1 MTAPEAQ
8 KIPVDLTTHGHV
20 RVDDYYWLR
29 ERDHPDVLA
38 YLEAE
43 NGYTEAR
50 MAHTADFQ
58 EQLFQEIKGRIKQTD
73 ASVPYK
79 LDDHF
84 YYTRYEDGMEYPLY
98 CRKRGFLDAAEEVML
113 NVNELAAEHGFCSVG
128 SLKISPSQN
137 LLAYALDTVGRRVY
151 TIRIKDLETGELLPD
166 ILPEVTSNLTW
177 AADDE
182 TLFYT
187 RQDSTTLRWFQIFR
201 HTLGTD
207 PERDVLIFE
216 EKDDAFDCYIFRTK
230 SRKYLM
236 IESEQTLSSEVR
248 LLETD
253 DPTGQFR
260 LFEPRRRDHE
270 YSVDHFADH
279 FYIRT
284 NHQAKNFRLMRTPID
299 RTGFDHWEEVIPHR
313 DDVLLEDFEIFRDYL
328 VVEEREKGLM
338 QLRVRPW
345 SGAEEHYLDFGEPA
359 YLAYSFDNYDFDTSL
374 LRYSYTSMTTPDS
387 VFDYDMAERTKS
399 LLKREEVLGGFSSD
413 DYATQRLYARG
424 RDGVEVPI
432 SLVYRRELF
441 KKDGTNPLMLYGYGS
456 YGASTD
462 PTFSSER
469 LSLIDRGFVYA
480 IAHIRGG
487 EELGRRWYEDGKLF
501 NKKNSFTD
509 FIDCAEHLHREKYAS
524 PDALFC
530 RGGSAGGL
538 LIGAVVNLRPD
549 LFKGAV
555 AEVPFVDVV
564 TTMLDAT
571 IPLTTGEYDEWGNP
585 NEKSHYD
592 YMLSYSPYENVE
604 EKAYPHLLVTTSLH
618 DSQVQYW
625 EPAKWVARLRTQ
637 KTDENRLL
645 LRTQMEAGHGGVSGR
660 YKGYREQAFCY
671 AFLLALLGIRE

>member
-1 MTAPEAQ
+1 MTTLIA
-8 KIPVDLTTHGHV
+8 KKTPVELTAHDHV

-29 ERDHPDVLA
+29 ERENPEVIA

-43 NGYTEAR
+43 NENTDAE
-50 MAHTADFQ
+50 MAHLADFQ

-73 ASVPYK
+73 ESVPYK
-79 LDDHF
+79 LDDYF
-84 YYTRYEDGMEYPLY
+84 YYTRFEDGREYPLY
-98 CRKRGFLDAAEEVML
+98 CRKHGSLDSAEEAML
-113 NVNELAAEHGFCSVG
+113 DVNELAAEHGFCSVG
-128 SLKISPSQN
+128 SLKISPDQN
-137 LLAYALDTVGRRVY
+137 LLAYALDTVGRRIY
-151 TIRIKDLETGELLPD
+151 TIHIKNLKTGELLSD
-166 ILPEVTSNLTW
+166 ALPEVTNNFTW

-187 RQDSTTLRWFQIFR
+187 RHDPTTLRWFQIFR
-201 HTLGTD
+201 HTLGSA
-207 PERDVLIFE
+207 PEHDVLIYE
-216 EKDDAFDCYIFRTK
+216 EKDDTFDCYVSRTK
-230 SRKYLM
+230 SKQYLM
-236 IESEQTLSSEVR
+236 IESWQTLSSEIR
-248 LLETD
+248 LLETSN
-253 DPTGQFR
+253 PTGAFR
-260 LFEPRRRDHE
+260 LFDPRRRDHE
-270 YSVDHFADH
+270 YSVDHFGDH

-299 RTGFDHWEEVIPHR
+299 STSLEHWEEVIPHR

-328 VVEEREKGLM
+328 VVEERKKGLM

-345 SGAEEHYLDFGEPA
+345 SGNGEHYLDFGEPA
-359 YLAYSFDNYDFDTSL
+359 YLAYSSDNYDFDTSL
-374 LRYSYTSMTTPDS
+374 LRYAYTSMTTPDS
-387 VFDYDMAERTKS
+387 VFDYDMEKRTKT
-399 LLKREEVLGGFSSD
+399 LLKREEVLGDFTSD
-413 DYATQRLYARG
+413 NYVTERLYARAQ
-424 RDGVEVPI
+424 DGAEVPI

-441 KKDGTNPLMLYGYGS
+441 KKDGTNPLMLYGYG
-456 YGASTD
+456 ASID

-509 FIDCAEHLHREKYAS
+509 FIACAEHLHRTKYAS

-555 AEVPFVDVV
+555 ADVPFVDVV
-564 TTMLDAT
+564 TTMLDET

-585 NEKSHYD
+585 NEKPYYD

-604 EKAYPHLLVTTSLH
+604 AKAYPHLLVTTSLH

-625 EPAKWVARLRTQ
+625 EPAKWVARLRTK
-637 KTDENRLL
+637 KTDTNRLL

-660 YKGYREQAFCY
+660 YKGYREQAFRY
-671 AFLLALLGIRE
+671 AFLLDLLGIRE